1 MLMVAMLE
9 TSGIILMQMVILQA
23 MLVLHLDGKDIS
35 SA

>member
-9 TSGIILMQMVILQA
+9 TNGTMLMQMVTLQA
-23 MLVLHLDGKDIS
+23 MLVLHLDGKHIS

>member
-9 TSGIILMQMVILQA
+9 TNGTMLMQMVTLQP